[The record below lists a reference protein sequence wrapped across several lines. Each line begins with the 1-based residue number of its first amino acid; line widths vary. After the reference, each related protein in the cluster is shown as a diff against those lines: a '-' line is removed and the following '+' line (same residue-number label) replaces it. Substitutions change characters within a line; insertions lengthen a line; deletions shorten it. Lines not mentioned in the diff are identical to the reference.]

1 MAAGDVAQRLSRS
14 RSQIENR
21 LGVDLARGLGDD
33 LLQLVVVGYLGS
45 HHGEIGV
52 GIEVEL
58 LGHAHPPTD
67 IRPSGR

>member
-1 MAAGDVAQRLSRS
+1 VQWDGGGRRGAAFLPFPSP
-14 RSQIENR
+14 QIENR

-33 LLQLVVVGYLGS
+33 LLQLLVVGYLGS

-58 LGHAHPPTD
+58 LGHAHRLD
-67 IRPSGR
+67 RH